1 MGVGWVINRIKQV
14 VAIRPPPVHVTEW
27 VVVPAQTA
35 ALDDG
40 DAMGGSFRIPVP
52 VSGVL
57 QSAHLLDRADQGNQ
71 VDVALLSATFT
82 PTAAD
87 AAFALADSEART
99 IITRLQ
105 FTVFNDNVDNRDSSL
120 ENIGK
125 VYRVQPAFKG
135 AKWGYIYGQGIA
147 SGTPTYAAGSA
158 PLLRLE
164 ILPDE

>member
-14 VAIRPPPVHVTEW
+14 VAIRPPPVHITEW
-27 VVVPAQTA
+27 VVIPSQVA

-40 DAMGGSFRIPVP
+40 DAMGDAFRIPVP

-57 QSAHLLDRADQGNQ
+57 QSAHLLGRADQGTQ
-71 VDVALLSATFT
+71 VDVVLLSAPFT
-82 PTAAD
+82 PTAGD
-87 AAFALADSEART
+87 AQFALDDLEARA

-105 FTVFNDNVDNRDSSL
+105 FTVFNDNADNQDSSL

-125 VYRVQPAFKG
+125 VYRVHPASRG
-135 AKWGYIYGQGIA
+135 AKWGWMYGQGIA
-147 SGTPTYAAGSA
+147 YGTPTYAAGSA